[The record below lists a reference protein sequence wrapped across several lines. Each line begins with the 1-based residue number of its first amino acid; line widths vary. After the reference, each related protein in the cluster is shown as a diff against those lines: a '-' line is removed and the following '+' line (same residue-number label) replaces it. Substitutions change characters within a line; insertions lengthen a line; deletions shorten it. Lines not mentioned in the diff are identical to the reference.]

1 MISIKTEQKKIKT
14 HCGIENSYTPST
26 IVKHNMH
33 FNDLKIN
40 KILITTFAIKL
51 INHFIKSLHTTRTKK
66 NKKNVAYTSSKYS
79 DKVSC
84 FANYFN
90 IAI

>member
-1 MISIKTEQKKIKT
+1 
-14 HCGIENSYTPST
+14 
-26 IVKHNMH
+26 MH

-51 INHFIKSLHTTRTKK
+51 INHFIKRLHTRTNK
-66 NKKNVAYTSSKYS
+66 NKKNVLRTSSKYS